1 MDDLKTAMATLA
13 QKHLGRAATDE
24 EISAMAQEVERDSR
38 WIAPHAYGRNGAMF
52 HLEPASFRAVLL
64 SEIGE

>member
-1 MDDLKTAMATLA
+1 MDDIKAAVAVLA

-24 EISAMAQEVERDSR
+24 EISAMAQEVERDSC
-38 WIAPHAYGRNGAMF
+38 WIAPHAYGLDGAMF

-64 SEIGE
+64 SEISE